1 MNIYCCLKRIT
12 GGVKDNN
19 LYEPQ
24 STTGGVIMSRIGRLP
39 IAIPS
44 GVTVTVSPDNVVAV
58 KGPKGQLTRT
68 MNGEI
73 GIAIED
79 NAIVVTRPSDVKEH
93 RSLHGLTRALI
104 NNMVKGVSEGY
115 QKTLDLV
122 GVGYRAQ
129 LQGKK
134 LVMNL
139 GYSHPVEVEPVEGI
153 VFETPAANR
162 VIVKGIDKELVGAV
176 AADIRTWRKPEPYK
190 GKGIKYDN
198 EVIRRKEGKTGK
210 K

>member
-1 MNIYCCLKRIT
+1 M
-12 GGVKDNN
+12 V
-19 LYEPQ
+19 
-24 STTGGVIMSRIGRLP
+24 V
-39 IAIPS
+39 
-44 GVTVTVSPDNVVAV
+44 GVT
-58 KGPKGQLTRT
+58 
-68 MNGEI
+68 
-73 GIAIED
+73 
-79 NAIVVTRPSDVKEH
+79 
-93 RSLHGLTRALI
+93 
-104 NNMVKGVSEGY
+104 EGY
-115 QKTLDLV
+115 AKTLELV

-134 LVMNL
+134 LVMSL
-139 GYSHPVEVEPVEGI
+139 GYSHPVEIEPVEG
-153 VFETPAANR
+153 VSFETPVTTK

>member
-1 MNIYCCLKRIT
+1 
-12 GGVKDNN
+12 
-19 LYEPQ
+19 
-24 STTGGVIMSRIGRLP
+24 MSRIGKLP
-39 IAIPS
+39 VALPS
-44 GVTVTVSPDNVVAV
+44 GVNVTVTPDNVVTA
-58 KGPKGQLTRT
+58 KGPKGQLIKAMSKDIKIT
-68 MNGEI
+68 
-73 GIAIED
+73 IE
-79 NAIVVTRPSDVKEH
+79 NNSVIVTRDNELKQT
-93 RSLHGLTRALI
+93 RALHGLTRALI
-104 NNMVKGVSEGY
+104 NNMVVGVTEGY
-115 QKTLDLV
+115 AKTLELV

-134 LVMNL
+134 LVMSL
-139 GYSHPVEVEPVEGI
+139 GYSHPVEIEPVEG
-153 VFETPAANR
+153 VSFETPVTTK